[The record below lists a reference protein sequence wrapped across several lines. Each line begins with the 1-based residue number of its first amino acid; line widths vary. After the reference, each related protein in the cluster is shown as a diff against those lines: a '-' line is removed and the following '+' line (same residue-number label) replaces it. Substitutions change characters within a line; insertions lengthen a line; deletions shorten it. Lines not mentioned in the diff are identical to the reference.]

1 VLKCACPVRVGS
13 LLDFRIDHICILQEI
28 KVMSY
33 PQLEINLRKLEHNA
47 RIEVNKLAEYGVTV
61 MGVNKVFNG
70 LSETASAVIRAG
82 MDVVAE
88 SRVYN
93 LKKLHHLSCQKCLL
107 RTPSPSEIEE
117 VVKYADISL
126 NSDIDVLKKLSR
138 EAVKQNRSHQVLLM
152 IDMGD
157 IREGIWFENR
167 EYLEEAVRQIFD
179 LPNLEM
185 YGLGTNFTCYGSVRP
200 TLENSRLF
208 VQIARE
214 LEAKFGMKFK
224 YLSGGNCTSYHLIE
238 TGTWPEGIN
247 HLRIGALHQ
256 FGIEYVDV
264 RYVDGFHHSS
274 MDVNRVVS
282 NLYILKAEIIEVN
295 RKQTVPLGEL
305 GLDTFMES
313 KTFVDRG
320 ERKRALLALGYQD
333 VPSQNMWSVD
343 SDIEIL
349 GQTFDHT
356 IIDIEDSDRD
366 YRVGEYIAFEVDYT
380 GLLSACTSESVNIVF
395 VTD

>member
-1 VLKCACPVRVGS
+1 LIEFG
-13 LLDFRIDHICILQEI
+13 IEHICILHGI

-47 RIEVNKLAEYGVTV
+47 RLEVQKLTEYGVTV

-70 LSETASAVIRAG
+70 LPETASAVVRAG

-88 SRVYN
+88 SRVSN
-93 LKKLHHLSCQKCLL
+93 LKKLQHLPCQKCLL

-117 VVKYADISL
+117 VVKFADISL
-126 NSDIDVLKKLSR
+126 NSDIDVLRNLSR
-138 EAVKQNRSHQVLLM
+138 TAVEQKKIHQVLLM
-152 IDMGD
+152 VDMGD
-157 IREGIWFENR
+157 IREGIWFKNR
-167 EYLEEAVRQIFD
+167 ESLEEAVKQILE
-179 LPNLEM
+179 LPNLEL
-185 YGLGTNFTCYGSVRP
+185 YGLGTNFNCYGTVLP
-200 TLENSRLF
+200 TVENGRMF
-208 VQIARE
+208 VKIARE
-214 LEAKFGMKFK
+214 LEVQNGIKFR

-238 TGTWPEGIN
+238 KGMWPEGIN

-264 RYVDGFHHSS
+264 RYMDGFHHSS
-274 MDVNRVVS
+274 MDVSRVVS
-282 NLYILKAEIIEVN
+282 NLYILKAEIIEVKTKPTIPFGD
-295 RKQTVPLGEL
+295 R
-305 GLDTFMES
+305 GLDSFMRT

-320 ERKRALLALGYQD
+320 KRKRALLALGYQD

-343 SDIEIL
+343 PDIEIL

-366 YRVGEYIAFEVDYT
+366 YRVGDVIAFEVDYT
-380 GLLSACTSESVNIVF
+380 GLLAACTSEGVKIVF
-395 VTD
+395 LTD

>member
-1 VLKCACPVRVGS
+1 
-13 LLDFRIDHICILQEI
+13 
-28 KVMSY
+28 MSY

-47 RIEVNKLAEYGVTV
+47 RVEVNTLAKSGITV

-70 LSETASAVIRAG
+70 LFETAVAVVKAG
-82 MDVVAE
+82 IDVVAE
-88 SRVYN
+88 SRIYN
-93 LKKLHHLSCQKCLL
+93 LRKLQHLPCQKCLL

-126 NSDIDVLKKLSR
+126 NSEIDVLQKLSG
-138 EAVKQNRSHQVLLM
+138 EAVKQNRMHHVLLM
-152 IDMGD
+152 VDMGD

-167 EYLEEAVRQIFD
+167 EYLEDAVRQILD

-185 YGLGTNFTCYGSVRP
+185 YGLGTNFTCYGSVLP
-200 TLENSRLF
+200 TLENGRLF

-238 TGTWPEGIN
+238 KGTWPEGIN

-256 FGIEYVDV
+256 FGIEYVKIK
-264 RYVDGFHHSS
+264 YLDGFHHSS

-295 RKQTVPLGEL
+295 RKPTVPLGEL
-305 GLDTFMES
+305 GLDTFMKP

-320 ERKRALLALGYQD
+320 ARKRALLALGHQD
-333 VPSQNMWSVD
+333 VSSENIWPVD
-343 SDIEIL
+343 PKIEVL

-356 IIDIEDSDRD
+356 VVDIESSDKD
-366 YRVGEYIAFEVDYT
+366 YRVGDLIAFELDYT
-380 GLLSACTSESVNIVF
+380 GLLAACTSESVNAVF

>member
-1 VLKCACPVRVGS
+1 
-13 LLDFRIDHICILQEI
+13 
-28 KVMSY
+28 MSY
-33 PQLEINLRKLEHNA
+33 SQLEINLRKLEYNA
-47 RIEVNKLAEYGVTV
+47 RVEVNKLAEYGVTV

-70 LSETASAVIRAG
+70 LSETASAVVRAG

-93 LKKLHHLSCQKCLL
+93 LKKLFHLSCQKCLL
-107 RTPSPSEIEE
+107 RTPSPSEIED

-126 NSDIDVLKKLSR
+126 NSNIDVLRNLSR
-138 EAVKQNRSHQVLLM
+138 EAVEQKKIHQVLLM

-157 IREGIWFENR
+157 IREGIWLKNR
-167 EYLEEAVRQIFD
+167 EYLEEAVRQILE

-185 YGLGTNFTCYGSVRP
+185 YGLGTNFTCYGTVLP
-200 TLENSRLF
+200 TLENGRRF

-214 LEAKFGMKFK
+214 LEAIFWIKFK
-224 YLSGGNCTSYHLIE
+224 YLSGENCTSYHLIE
-238 TGTWPEGIN
+238 KGTWPEGIN

-264 RYVDGFHHSS
+264 RYLDGFHHSS

-295 RKQTVPLGEL
+295 RKPTVPLGEL

-333 VPSQNMWSVD
+333 VKSENIWPVD
-343 SDIEIL
+343 PKIEIL

-356 IIDIEDSDRD
+356 IVDIESSEKD
-366 YRVGEYIAFEVDYT
+366 YRVGDFIAFEVDYT
-380 GLLSACTSESVNIVF
+380 GLLAACTSESVNAVF